1 MPQQAI
7 PPGAVVFLFNHDATH
22 QLAHSAGILRA
33 MAEKQ
38 PEFPVV
44 CAYGTAA
51 IAQGVRDI
59 VGEEAAARILWFDLA
74 LPRIGPL
81 MRMVNRIAPTE
92 RLARLTHY
100 ASALKKAALIVS
112 PERTCLHLKRKW
124 KGKGEGPQFFFV
136 PHGAGD
142 RSVTYHPDMVD
153 FDGMLVSGQK
163 VADEMIGHGLA
174 RPQNVAIIGYP
185 KFDLV
190 DRNAKP
196 RFFDNDRPVFL
207 YNPHFEP
214 YLSSWYSHGH
224 TLINWF
230 AFGPGQDFNLVFA
243 PHIMLFRKKLHI
255 SPEYKVMK
263 RRPDLDPRWQDAP
276 NIVIDVDGPRLCDMS
291 YTLGADI
298 YIGDVSSQIYE
309 FLYRPRPAFFI
320 DTHSPADKA
329 EPPYLSWQAGDVVRS
344 APELFPLLPD
354 FRERGRHYRRRQE
367 EIFDYTMSRGRQTSS
382 ERGAQAIMHW
392 LETGRFSTGGQAL
405 AGETSRS

>member
-1 MPQQAI
+1 MPEQAI

-22 QLAHSAGILRA
+22 QLAHTAGILRA

-38 PEFPVV
+38 PGFPLI
-44 CAYGTAA
+44 CAYGTEA
-51 IAQGVRDI
+51 IARGVRDI
-59 VGEEAAARILWFDLA
+59 VGEAAASCILWFDLA
-74 LPRIGPL
+74 LPRIGLL

-92 RLARLTHY
+92 RLARLTHH
-100 ASALKKAALIVS
+100 AAALRNAALIVS

-124 KGKGEGPQFFFV
+124 KEQGPQFIFV

-153 FDGMLVSGQK
+153 FDAMLVSGRK
-163 VADEMIGHGLA
+163 VADEMISHGLA
-174 RPQNVAIIGYP
+174 RPQNIAIIGYP

-190 DRNAKP
+190 NTDAAP

-214 YLSSWYSHGH
+214 HLSSWYSHGH
-224 TLINWF
+224 AIINWF
-230 AFGPGQDFNLVFA
+230 ADGPGRDFNLVFA

-263 RRPDLDPRWQDAP
+263 RRPDLDPRWDGLP
-276 NIVIDVDGPRLCDMS
+276 NILVDVDGPRLCDMS

-309 FLYRPRPAFFI
+309 FLYRPRPAFFV
-320 DTHSPADKA
+320 DTHSPQGRE

-344 APELFPLLPD
+344 AEELFPLLPD
-354 FRERGRHYRRRQE
+354 FRERGRFYRKRQE
-367 EIFDYTMSRGRQTSS
+367 EIFDYTMSSGQQTSS
-382 ERGAQAIMHW
+382 ERGAQALIGW
-392 LETGRFSTGGQAL
+392 LDRGSFR
-405 AGETSRS
+405 GETPETAG